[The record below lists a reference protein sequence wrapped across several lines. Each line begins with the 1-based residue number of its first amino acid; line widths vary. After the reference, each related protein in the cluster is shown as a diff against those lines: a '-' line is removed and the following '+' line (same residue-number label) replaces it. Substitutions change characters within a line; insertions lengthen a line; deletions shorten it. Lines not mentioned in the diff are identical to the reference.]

1 MSVVISVRVKKEIK
15 ELLESEGI
23 NIAEEVRR
31 FLEELAYKVRIRKYV
46 EKWDKML
53 EGVTPSPHPWEALRL
68 PRAVC
73 RFSARTRTPHLPFGF
88 PILGASLFRAGGPRL
103 QRVPRSSLPT
113 LAPLHPTCRR
123 PNLKFVSLIKFIRFA

>member
-46 EKWDKML
+46 EKWDRML
-53 EGVTPSPHPWEALRL
+53 EGVKPSPKG
-68 PRAVC
+68 
-73 RFSARTRTPHLPFGF
+73 FS
-88 PILGASLFRAGGPRL
+88 
-103 QRVPRSSLPT
+103 VSSVREDRES
-113 LAPLHPTCRR
+113 H
-123 PNLKFVSLIKFIRFA
+123 

>member
-53 EGVTPSPHPWEALRL
+53 EGVKPSPKG
-68 PRAVC
+68 
-73 RFSARTRTPHLPFGF
+73 FSV
-88 PILGASLFRAGGPRL
+88 ASVREDRE
-103 QRVPRSSLPT
+103 S
-113 LAPLHPTCRR
+113 H
-123 PNLKFVSLIKFIRFA
+123 

>member
-31 FLEELAYKVRIRKYV
+31 FLEELAYKVKIKRYV

-53 EGVTPSPHPWEALRL
+53 EGVTPFPHPWEALRPPPSGL
-68 PRAVC
+68 PV
-73 RFSARTRTPHLPFGF
+73 FPLGSALLIPPIGF
-88 PILGASLFRAGGPRL
+88 PMLGASPFRAGGPR
-103 QRVPRSSLPT
+103 PRWD
-113 LAPLHPTCRR
+113 H
-123 PNLKFVSLIKFIRFA
+123 

>member
-46 EKWDKML
+46 KKWDRML
-53 EGVTPSPHPWEALRL
+53 EGVKPIPKG
-68 PRAVC
+68 
-73 RFSARTRTPHLPFGF
+73 FS
-88 PILGASLFRAGGPRL
+88 I
-103 QRVPRSSLPT
+103 SSVREDRES
-113 LAPLHPTCRR
+113 H
-123 PNLKFVSLIKFIRFA
+123 

>member
-31 FLEELAYKVRIRKYV
+31 FLEELAYKVKIKRYV

-53 EGVTPSPHPWEALRL
+53 EGVKPSP
-68 PRAVC
+68 
-73 RFSARTRTPHLPFGF
+73 
-88 PILGASLFRAGGPRL
+88 
-103 QRVPRSSLPT
+103 
-113 LAPLHPTCRR
+113 
-123 PNLKFVSLIKFIRFA
+123 

>member
-1 MSVVISVRVKKEIK
+1 MSVVISVRVKREIK

-53 EGVTPSPHPWEALRL
+53 EGVKPSPKG
-68 PRAVC
+68 
-73 RFSARTRTPHLPFGF
+73 FS
-88 PILGASLFRAGGPRL
+88 
-103 QRVPRSSLPT
+103 VSSVREDRES
-113 LAPLHPTCRR
+113 H
-123 PNLKFVSLIKFIRFA
+123 